1 LGILDIFRR
10 KKDKGAELRTMIKD
24 YYGNNLSYFTWN
36 LASNIYNIPEVRNAI
51 ESFVSIF
58 STIPIWHKRINKDGN
73 VEYYDNDNLKKI
85 LTLKP
90 NPLQN
95 ATQFWNSVITDLLLY
110 NNVFIEP
117 VFNYE
122 NGYLKYLYI
131 LPNKS
136 FQFDINGDDAYVQF
150 YDGISA
156 GAKYNL
162 KDIIYLNRFSNV
174 KGGERTNLGLYETVI
189 NSLGEQIVNVANPKK
204 VRALLQGNS
213 TGAGQIKEKDRVGT
227 MEKVKTSFDDNIQG
241 LAYLDK
247 AWTVTPVNWQEN
259 DVNKELMQFVI
270 NIVYNYFGISDTI
283 INNKATE
290 LEMSLF
296 VKNRIKPI
304 ANQIENELTS
314 KLFTDNEINF
324 GNRIEFD
331 TQALMVTTIQSLTNL
346 ANSASRQG
354 YLNFD
359 EIREYFGQP
368 PIPDGLGK
376 MYRTTGD
383 TINLAKVDEYQAA
396 QKGVQQQTVS
406 PTDNNVDDINKN
418 NSKEVKNE

>member
-1 LGILDIFRR
+1 MVKIFSR
-10 KKDKGAELRTMIKD
+10 KDKKELRSIIKE
-24 YYGNNLSYFTWN
+24 YYGNDLNYFTWN

-58 STIPIWHKRINKDGN
+58 STIPIWHKRVNKDGY
-73 VEYYDNDNLKKI
+73 VTYYDNDNIKKV
-85 LTLKP
+85 LALKP

-95 ATQFWNSVITDLLLY
+95 ATQFWNSAITQLLLY

-117 VFNYE
+117 VFDLRTTNAD
-122 NGYLKYLYI
+122 LKYLYI

-136 FQFDINGDDAYVQF
+136 FQFDIKADSAFVQF
-150 YDGISA
+150 YDGAIA

-162 KDIIYLNRFSNV
+162 DSLIYLNRFSNV

-204 VRALLQGNS
+204 VRALMSGNIVG
-213 TGAGQIKEKDRVGT
+213 TGTLKDKDRSGV
-227 MEKVKTSFDDNIQG
+227 MAKVKASFDDNIDG

-247 AWTVTPVNWQEN
+247 PYTVTPINWQEN
-259 DVNKELMQFVI
+259 EVNKELMQFVI

-296 VKNRIKPI
+296 IKNRIKPI
-304 ANQIENELTS
+304 ANQIEEELTS
-314 KLFTDNEINF
+314 KLFSDNEINF
-324 GNRIEFD
+324 GNRIELD
-331 TQALMVTTIQSLTNL
+331 TQSLLVTTMQSLTNM

-354 YLNFD
+354 YMNLD

-368 PIPDGLGK
+368 PIPGGLGK

-396 QKGVQQQTVS
+396 QKGVTQPSAAV
-406 PTDNNVDDINKN
+406 DNNTNPN
-418 NSKEVKNE
+418 NIDSGDNMEV

>member
-1 LGILDIFRR
+1 MGLFSRS
-10 KKDKGAELRTMIKD
+10 KKTEYRSIIKE
-24 YYGNNLSYFTWN
+24 YYGNNINYFTWN
-36 LASNIYNIPEVRNAI
+36 LANNIYNIPEVRNAI
-51 ESFVSIF
+51 EAFTSIF
-58 STIPIWHKRINKDGN
+58 STIPIWHKRINKNGE
-73 VEYYDNDNLKKI
+73 VEYYDNDYIKKI

-95 ATQFWNSVITDLLLY
+95 ASQFWNSIITDLLLY

-117 VFNYE
+117 IFDYS
-122 NGYLKYLYI
+122 NGYLKYLYE

-136 FQFDINGDDAYVQF
+136 IQFSIQADNAYVQF
-150 YDGISA
+150 YDGASA
-156 GAKYNL
+156 GAIYNL
-162 KDIIYLNRFSNV
+162 KSLIYLNRFSNT

-213 TGAGQIKEKDRVGT
+213 MGAGQIKDKDRVGA
-227 MEKVKTSFDDNIQG
+227 MEKVKASFDDNIQG

-247 AWTVTPVNWQEN
+247 AWTVTPINWQEN
-259 DVNKELMQFVI
+259 DVNRDLMAFVI

-283 INNKATE
+283 INNKASE

-296 VKNRIKPI
+296 IKNRIKPL
-304 ANQIENELTS
+304 ASQIESELTS
-314 KLFTDNEINF
+314 KLFTENEINF
-324 GNRIEFD
+324 GNRIELD
-331 TQALMVTTIQSLTNL
+331 TQALLTTTMQSLTNM

-354 YLNFD
+354 YMNLD

-368 PIPDGLGK
+368 PIPGGLGK

-383 TINLAKVDEYQAA
+383 TINLEKVDEYQAA
-396 QKGVQQQTVS
+396 QKGVQQQTIA
-406 PTDNNVDDINKN
+406 TTNNADNNVVDINTN
-418 NSKEVKNE
+418 NSKESKNE

>member
-1 LGILDIFRR
+1 MAVLDIFKR
-10 KKDKGAELRTMIKD
+10 KKDKGAELRTIIKD
-24 YYGNNLSYFTWN
+24 YYGNNLNYFTWN

-58 STIPIWHKRINKDGN
+58 STIPIWHKRINKNGF
-73 VEYYDNDNLKKI
+73 VEYYDNDNLKKL
-85 LTLKP
+85 LTLRP

-95 ATQFWNSVITDLLLY
+95 ASQFWNSAITQLLLY
-110 NNVFIEP
+110 NNIFIEP

-122 NGYLKYLYI
+122 NGHLKYLYI

-136 FQFDINGDDAYVQF
+136 FQFDIINDNATVQF
-150 YDGISA
+150 YDGSTA
-156 GAKYNL
+156 GKKYNL
-162 KDIIYLNRFSNV
+162 NDIIYLNRFSNV

-204 VRALLQGNS
+204 VRAILQGNS

-227 MEKVKTSFDDNIQG
+227 MEKVKASFDDNIQG

-247 AWTVTPVNWQEN
+247 AWTVTPINWQEN
-259 DVNKELMQFVI
+259 DVNRDLMAFVI

-296 VKNRIKPI
+296 VKNRIKPL
-304 ANQIENELTS
+304 ANQIESELTN
-314 KLFTDNEINF
+314 KLFSENEINF
-324 GNRIEFD
+324 GNRIELD
-331 TQALMVTTIQSLTNL
+331 TQALLVTTIQSLTNL

-354 YLNFD
+354 YMNLD

-368 PIPDGLGK
+368 PIRDGLGK
-376 MYRTTGD
+376 MYRTSGD
-383 TINLAKVDEYQAA
+383 TINLEKVDEYQAA
-396 QKGVQQQTVS
+396 QKGVPQQTVF
-406 PTDNNVDDINKN
+406 TADNNVEDINKN
-418 NSKEVKNE
+418 NTKEVSNG